1 MMIKQKNI
9 FLFFTIVFILL
20 NIASGKSHFKKKF
33 EIQSRLK
40 IQDEILKREIT
51 SQGNQTVSTRTQTTY
66 FLDTFDSNLD
76 GWTIDDGWIKTDN
89 DFYSPDYSMNS
100 YDNNQSL
107 PQLWQLTSPTY
118 PLPEQPL
125 NETLHYSFW
134 LRNDMLDGDG
144 DGDTYLDD
152 FFSLSLLVSSEGEW
166 NTTNFNSYDGRSYW
180 CGDEEL
186 NGYGDTWVQYLDSPE
201 VLLQPD
207 SELTAMMKWAIE
219 DAVGAV
225 EENIEAIVKTN
236 KQ

>member
-1 MMIKQKNI
+1 MIKQKNI

-125 NETLHYSFW
+125 NET
-134 LRNDMLDGDG
+134 
-144 DGDTYLDD
+144 
-152 FFSLSLLVSSEGEW
+152 
-166 NTTNFNSYDGRSYW
+166 
-180 CGDEEL
+180 
-186 NGYGDTWVQYLDSPE
+186 
-201 VLLQPD
+201 
-207 SELTAMMKWAIE
+207 
-219 DAVGAV
+219 
-225 EENIEAIVKTN
+225 
-236 KQ
+236 